1 MKAGGRLRIAL
12 AGGGS
17 GGHLFP
23 GLALAMALGERPV
36 LYGSERKGEAEWV
49 GGDAERVV
57 LDAPLLPA
65 RRTDVP
71 RFVVRLAAAV
81 NASVREMRARRP
93 DLVVGLGGYAS
104 VAPGMAALL
113 TRRPLLLL
121 EQNAV
126 PGKANRLLAR
136 LGGRLAASYPE
147 SLGALS
153 DRTRRRAR
161 VVGNP
166 VRPGILSGVR
176 EPKRFGLAPD
186 RPVLL
191 VMGGS
196 QGATGLNEAVLAAA
210 DDFAAQDVSVLHL
223 TGSGADEAARARWR
237 RHGVRAWVAAFTPDV
252 GALYATADLVLSR
265 AGGTTLAEIT
275 ATGRPSVL
283 VPYPHHADRHQEKNA
298 RTLVEAGAATLV
310 REEDLSRERIGCE
323 VLDLISDRARLDA
336 MGSSA
341 AGLGV
346 PDAADR
352 IAGWARELVERKGLE
367 RNRLERNWT

>member
-1 MKAGGRLRIAL
+1 MRMGNRIHIAL

-23 GLALAMALGERPV
+23 GIALAKALGDRPV
-36 LYGSERKGEAEWV
+36 LYGSSRKGEAEWV
-49 GGDAERVV
+49 GEDAERVV
-57 LDAPLLPA
+57 LDSPLLPSS
-65 RRTDVP
+65 RRDVP
-71 RFVVRLAAAV
+71 RFCMRLARAV
-81 NASVREMRARRP
+81 SASVRELRTRRP

-126 PGKANRLLAR
+126 PGKANRFLAR

-147 SLGALS
+147 SLSAL
-153 DRTRRRAR
+153 DRRSRRRAR

-176 EPKRFGLAPD
+176 EPLRFGLSPD

-191 VMGGS
+191 VVGGS
-196 QGATGLNEAVLAAA
+196 QGATGLNERVLAAA
-210 DDFAAQDVSVLHL
+210 DDISARGVQVLHL
-223 TGSGADEAARARWR
+223 TGSGADDQARRTYGR
-237 RHGVRAWVAAFTPDV
+237 RGVRAWVSPFSPDM

-283 VPYPHHADRHQEKNA
+283 VPYPHHADRHQERNA
-298 RTLVEAGAATLV
+298 GVMVSTGAA
-310 REEDLSRERIGCE
+310 RIVTEAELTRDRFGRE
-323 VLDLISDRARLDA
+323 VLDLVTDREALEA
-336 MGSSA
+336 MSTAA

-352 IAGWARELVERKGLE
+352 IATWARELVAER
-367 RNRLERNWT
+367 TDA

>member
-1 MKAGGRLRIAL
+1 MRIAL

-23 GLALAMALGERPV
+23 GLAVAKALGERPV

-49 GGDAERVV
+49 GEEAERVV

-65 RRTDVP
+65 RRKELP
-71 RFVVRLAAAV
+71 RFVVRLARAV
-81 NASVREMRARRP
+81 GASVREMRARRP

-136 LGGRLAASYPE
+136 LGGRLAAAYPE
-147 SLGALS
+147 SLAELG
-153 DRTRRRAR
+153 DRSRRRAR

-176 EPKRFGLAPD
+176 EPVRFGLAPD

-210 DDFAAQDVSVLHL
+210 ADFAARDVQVLHL
-223 TGSGADEAARARWR
+223 TGSEADEAARRRWA
-237 RHGVRAWVAAFTPDV
+237 RHGVRAWVSAFTPDM
-252 GALYATADLVLSR
+252 GTLYATADLVLSR

-298 RTLVEAGAATLV
+298 LTMVEVGAAKLV
-310 REEDLSRERIGCE
+310 REEDLTPERIRKD
-323 VLDLISDRARLDA
+323 VLDLLDDRDRLGE
-336 MGSSA
+336 MGAAA

-352 IAGWARELVERKGLE
+352 IAGWARELVERKC
-367 RNRLERNWT
+367 R

>member
-1 MKAGGRLRIAL
+1 MRARGRIRIAL

-23 GLALAMALGERPV
+23 GLALADALGERPV

-49 GGDAERVV
+49 GRYAERIV
-57 LDAPLLPA
+57 LDSPLLPA
-65 RRTDVP
+65 RRKDVP
-71 RFVVRLAAAV
+71 RFVLRLAMAV
-81 NASVREMRARRP
+81 NASVREMRAWRP
-93 DLVVGLGGYAS
+93 HLVVGLGGYAS

-147 SLGALS
+147 SLEALGG
-153 DRTRRRAR
+153 RCRRRAR

-166 VRPGILSGVR
+166 VRPEILSGVR
-176 EPKRFGLAPD
+176 EARRFGLSTD

-191 VMGGS
+191 VVGGS
-196 QGATGLNEAVLAAA
+196 QGATGLNERVLAAA
-210 DDFAAQDVSVLHL
+210 GDIAARSVQVLHL
-223 TGSGADEAARARWR
+223 TGSGADGAARECWR
-237 RHGVRAWVAAFTPDV
+237 RHGVRAFVSPFARDM

-265 AGGTTLAEIT
+265 AGGTTLAEIA

-283 VPYPHHADRHQEKNA
+283 VPYPHHADRHQERNA
-298 RTLVEAGAATLV
+298 RVMVAAGAATLI
-310 REEDLSRERIGCE
+310 REEELTRERIGRD
-323 VLDLISDRARLDA
+323 VLDLIADRERLGA
-336 MGSSA
+336 MGTAA

-352 IAGWARELVERKGLE
+352 IAGWARELVER
-367 RNRLERNWT
+367 TVV